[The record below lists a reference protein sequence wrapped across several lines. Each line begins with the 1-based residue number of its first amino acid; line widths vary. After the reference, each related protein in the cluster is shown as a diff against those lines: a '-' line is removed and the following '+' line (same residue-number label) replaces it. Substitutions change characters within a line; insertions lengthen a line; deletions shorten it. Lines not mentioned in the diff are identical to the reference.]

1 MQTVKKWHLIHILSD
16 LPLAGKAPQRGNTYD
31 GPVPDEANQPRFLT
45 LAQVADELNVKQSLV
60 QRLIRTVEL
69 RAFQVGGRGMWRIGR
84 QDVEDYITQAYQ
96 RTAER
101 IAAGDFDDGAESE
114 DQE

>member
-1 MQTVKKWHLIHILSD
+1 MTAE
-16 LPLAGKAPQRGNTYD
+16 PT
-31 GPVPDEANQPRFLT
+31 QPRFLT

-60 QRLIRTVEL
+60 QGLIRTGEL
-69 RAFQVGGRGMWRIGR
+69 RAFQVGGRGLWRIGR
-84 QDVEDYITQAYQ
+84 QDVEDYVEQAYR

-101 IAAGDFDDGAESE
+101 IAAGELEDGTETS

>member
-1 MQTVKKWHLIHILSD
+1 MT
-16 LPLAGKAPQRGNTYD
+16 
-31 GPVPDEANQPRFLT
+31 DEPNQPRFLT

-60 QRLIRTVEL
+60 QGLIKTGEL

-84 QDVEDYITQAYQ
+84 QDVEGYIAEAYR

-101 IAAGDFDDGAESE
+101 IAAGELEDGTETG

>member
-1 MQTVKKWHLIHILSD
+1 MT
-16 LPLAGKAPQRGNTYD
+16 
-31 GPVPDEANQPRFLT
+31 DEPTKRRFLT
-45 LAQVADELNVKQSLV
+45 MAQVAEELNVKQSLV
-60 QRLIRTVEL
+60 QGLIKTREL

-84 QDVEDYITQAYQ
+84 QDVDDFIAEAYR

-101 IAAGDFDDGAESE
+101 IAAGELEDGGETE

>member
-1 MQTVKKWHLIHILSD
+1 M
-16 LPLAGKAPQRGNTYD
+16 
-31 GPVPDEANQPRFLT
+31 
-45 LAQVADELNVKQSLV
+45 AQVAEELNVKQSLV
-60 QRLIRTVEL
+60 QGLIKTGEL

-84 QDVEDYITQAYQ
+84 QDVDDYIAEAYR

-101 IAAGDFDDGAESE
+101 IAAGELEDGGETE